1 VTDGAAELSRGRAVT
16 RVLWITLVLNLV
28 VALAKGIFGLATGA
42 MAITTD
48 AMHSMVDATAN
59 VIALFATRMADAPPD
74 PLHPY
79 GHRKF
84 EIVAAAAIGVG
95 VGAAAVRFAWDAGA
109 ALLHGRPAL
118 HPSGLGFGVILT
130 TWAINAFVATYEAR
144 RGHKLKS
151 AILLADAS
159 HTASDVV
166 VTGAVLVSYSA
177 SAYGVAWADPVGAL
191 VVVAIIAR
199 VSWKV
204 LSSNLSILV
213 DRAVVDPEAVC
224 AIAGAVSGVVDCHRI
239 RSRGTGGAV
248 HVDLHIQV
256 DGELSVREAHDLA
269 HLVEDRLCAAMP
281 VIVDV
286 TVHVEPEDDDP
297 ESL

>member
-1 VTDGAAELSRGRAVT
+1 MSERVAEQNRGRAVT

-59 VIALFATRMADAPPD
+59 VIALFATRMAEAPPD
-74 PLHPY
+74 SSHPY

-95 VGAAAVRFAWDAGA
+95 VGTAAVRFAWDAGE
-109 ALLHGRPAL
+109 ALFHGRPAL

-130 TWAINAFVATYEAR
+130 TWVINAFVATYEAR
-144 RGHKLKS
+144 RGRQLES
-151 AILLADAS
+151 PILLADAS

-166 VTGAVLVSYSA
+166 VTGAVLISYTA
-177 SAYGVAWADPVGAL
+177 SAYGIAWADPVGAL

-199 VSWKV
+199 VAWKV

-224 AIAGAVSGVVDCHRI
+224 AIASAVPGVIDCHRI
-239 RSRGTGGAV
+239 RSRGTDGAV

-256 DGELSVREAHDLA
+256 DGDLSLRAAHELA
-269 HLVEDRLCAAMP
+269 HQVEDRLCAAMP
-281 VIVDV
+281 AIVDV
-286 TVHVEPEDDDP
+286 TVHVEPDDDAP

>member
-1 VTDGAAELSRGRAVT
+1 MTERAAEQSRGRAVT
-16 RVLWITLVLNLV
+16 RVLWITLVLNLA

-48 AMHSMVDATAN
+48 AIHSTVDATAN
-59 VIALFATRMADAPPD
+59 VIALFATRMANQPPD
-74 PLHPY
+74 STHPY

-130 TWAINAFVATYEAR
+130 TWVVNAFVATYEAR
-144 RGHKLKS
+144 RGRQLES

-166 VTGAVLVSYSA
+166 VTGAVLISYTA

-199 VSWKV
+199 VAWKV
-204 LSSNLSILV
+204 LSSNLSVLV
-213 DRAVVDPEAVC
+213 DRAVVDPAAVC
-224 AIAGAVSGVVDCHRI
+224 AIASAVPGVADCHRV

-256 DGELSVREAHDLA
+256 DGDLSLREAHELA
-269 HLVEDRLCAAMP
+269 HQVEDRLCKEMP

-286 TVHVEPEDDDP
+286 TVHVEPDDDDP